1 MLELSTERESK
12 VCLRIE
18 DYMLKVVLTPKA
30 EERSLR
36 GLLLTQLHWV
46 SDCIRIEGYVRA

>member
-12 VCLRIE
+12 VGLRIE
-18 DYMLKVVLTPKA
+18 DYMLTVVLTPKA

-36 GLLLTQLHWV
+36 SLQLHWV